1 MQEKIVL
8 LIRICFKKE
17 KYLFNTIYSTSSIDV
32 QNEDLHMKYGIAI
45 DLGAANKQYT
55 KIKIRN
61 NHIKKLKQKI
71 KPNLIPT
78 KLGIS

>member
-1 MQEKIVL
+1 M
-8 LIRICFKKE
+8 
-17 KYLFNTIYSTSSIDV
+17 DV

-71 KPNLIPT
+71 KLNLIPT